1 MAGVATDW
9 AALFPDEDFSFR
21 FGFRHGAPEE
31 FFGPTPARSEV
42 LDERGRWLDE
52 DKARYCRVLPEGG
65 GLLEA
70 TLRRAADW
78 NALPEAPPAGTADQR
93 CEWLGRHWEPDFLLL
108 RPVNGEFVLC
118 GGCVCFP
125 SAWDLTDKLGSR
137 LARIHETVP
146 GLNDEPATAI
156 DRYLTR
162 LPTDR
167 VALRSNWGL
176 SRSFER
182 NLHPA
187 QQRSALFPPMT
198 PDEVFLRIEKQAL
211 ISLGKESGVLFG
223 IRLEI
228 VPLSEVLIHPAAAR
242 GLERALRTM
251 PAAVARYK
259 GLAASREALV
269 AMIAAAGGGV

>member
-1 MAGVATDW
+1 MAGAAIDW
-9 AALFPDEDFSFR
+9 AAMFPDEDFSFR
-21 FGFRHGAPEE
+21 FGFRHGAPQE
-31 FFGPTPARSEV
+31 FFGLTPARSEV
-42 LDERGRWLDE
+42 LDERGRWLDV
-52 DKARYCRVLPEGG
+52 DRHRYCRVLPEGG

-78 NALPEAPPAGTADQR
+78 SALAEPPPEGTADRR

-125 SAWDLTDKLGSR
+125 SAWDLTDKLGNR

-146 GLNDEPATAI
+146 GLNDERATAI

-162 LPTDR
+162 LPADR

-176 SRSFER
+176 SRSSER
-182 NLHPA
+182 NHHPA
-187 QQRSALFPPMT
+187 LHRPGLIPPLT
-198 PDEVFLRIEKQAL
+198 PDEVFLRIERQAL
-211 ISLGKESGVLFG
+211 ISLGKETGVLFG

-228 VPLSEVLIHPAAAR
+228 VPLSEVMIQPAAAR
-242 GLERALRTM
+242 GLARALRTM
-251 PAAVARYK
+251 PEAVARYK

-269 AMIAAAGGGV
+269 SMIAAD